1 MTMSNRGFYMLISTA
16 AALLLLTLVSGCS
29 TLPERDN
36 VEYAPTMPRTYD
48 KERAATGSI
57 YHDGSARLLFEDLKA
72 HNVGDLV
79 TIVLTESTNASKS
92 ASTNTSKESSVEA
105 DIPTVFG
112 TMKGKQ
118 IFNNE
123 IGMNRDFSGSGDSSQ
138 SNSLNGT
145 VTVTVAEVFPNGNL
159 LVKGQKRVWLNQ
171 GEEFVQVRG
180 IVRPSDIRPDNTVL
194 STRVADARIT
204 YSGRG
209 SVADSNAAGWL
220 SRFFQ
225 SPIWP
230 F

>member
-1 MTMSNRGFYMLISTA
+1 MIMSNRGFFMLLSTA
-16 AALLLLTLVSGCS
+16 LALLAFTLLSGCS
-29 TLPERDN
+29 TLPEKDRAD
-36 VEYAPTMPRTYD
+36 YAPVLPRSYD
-48 KERAATGSI
+48 EERAASGSI
-57 YHDGSARLLFEDLKA
+57 YQDGSARLLFEDVKA
-72 HNVGDLV
+72 HNVGDLI

-92 ASTNTSKESSVEA
+92 ATTNTKKESSVSA
-105 DIPTVFG
+105 DVPTVFG
-112 TMKGKQ
+112 TMNGKQ

-123 IGMNRDFSGSGDSSQ
+123 IGMNRDFAGSGDSSQ

-145 VTVTVAEVFPNGNL
+145 VTVTVAEVYPNGNL
-159 LVKGQKRVWLNQ
+159 LVRGQKRVWLNQ
-171 GEEFVQVRG
+171 GEEYVQVRG
-180 IVRPSDIRPDNTVL
+180 IVRPVDIRFDNTVL

-209 SVADSNAAGWL
+209 AVADSSAPGWL